1 MFGNTFNI
9 FVQFADSL
17 SVAIKKTP
25 TRRGSE
31 DSRTPDTSMERRE
44 SLVQSIAENLASGI
58 GSFIFRS
65 TPEDTRQETPQVQ
78 QVMSSATGI
87 LITELFLN
95 ALHFLRKQTNKQTDR
110 RTDEQTDR
118 QTDRQNNSQAL
129 FEIQST
135 PSKADTLGTSSDCPP

>member
-110 RTDEQTDR
+110 RTDR
-118 QTDRQNNSQAL
+118 QTDR
-129 FEIQST
+129 
-135 PSKADTLGTSSDCPP
+135 